1 VGATANWR
9 GLGLAFLEALE
20 YSFKLDH
27 RSATTIWSH
36 AESQLLHDKYLVMNI
51 DEAQHLF
58 YAINL
63 REVDSILVTLSDWT
77 RARFITQMSTIDVA
91 CFGLTAGQINRI
103 HQP

>member
-20 YSFKLDH
+20 YPFKLDH
-27 RSATTIWSH
+27 PSTTTIWSH
-36 AESQLLHDKYLVMNI
+36 AESQLMHDKHLVMNI
-51 DEAQHLF
+51 DKAQHLF

-77 RARFITQMSTIDVA
+77 RARFVTQMSTIDCCMLRLDGGA
-91 CFGLTAGQINRI
+91 D
-103 HQP
+103 